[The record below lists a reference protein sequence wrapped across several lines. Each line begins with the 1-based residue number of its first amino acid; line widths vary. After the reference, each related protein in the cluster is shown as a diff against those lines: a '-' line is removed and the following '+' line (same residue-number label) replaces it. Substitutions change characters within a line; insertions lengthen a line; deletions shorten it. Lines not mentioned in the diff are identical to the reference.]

1 VGQFRSLGH
10 FRCMGNVGRVGHFRR
25 VGNVGCMG
33 YFGRVGYY
41 ERYRREVIKSGHL
54 AGNLV

>member
-1 VGQFRSLGH
+1 
-10 FRCMGNVGRVGHFRR
+10 MGNVGRVGHFRR

-54 AGNLV
+54 TGNLV